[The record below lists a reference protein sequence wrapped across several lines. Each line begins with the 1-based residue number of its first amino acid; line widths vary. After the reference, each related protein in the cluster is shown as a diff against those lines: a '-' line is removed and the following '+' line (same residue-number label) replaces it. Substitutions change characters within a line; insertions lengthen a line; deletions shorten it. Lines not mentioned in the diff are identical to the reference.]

1 MGAKSLFSN
10 NADFSAMISNGTSS
24 PALKVS
30 HVYHQSTFEVN
41 EGGSEASAA
50 SGIKIILDQF

>member
-10 NADFSAMISNGTSS
+10 NADFSGMISNGTSS

-50 SGIKIILDQF
+50 SGI